1 MQDGHGIE
9 VPGNLDAGPPAENPE
24 VTNEF
29 GIEETTDVVESL
41 VKLANAVKVTMEDGK
56 FTAMEA
62 FNFTS
67 ALISLPSALTGI
79 EMIPA
84 ELDNLDDGEI
94 ETLVNTVRET
104 LEYASDELIQAII
117 KKALM
122 IALEIKELVG
132 IIKDA

>member
-9 VPGNLDAGPPAENPE
+9 VPGNLDAGPSAENPE

-29 GIEETTDVVESL
+29 GIDETTDVVESL

-84 ELDNLDDGEI
+84 ELSNLDDGEI
-94 ETLVNTVRET
+94 ESLVNTVRET
-104 LEYASDELIQAII
+104 LEYASDELIQVII
-117 KKALM
+117 KKALV
-122 IALEIKELVG
+122 IALEIKELVEV
-132 IIKDA
+132 IQDA